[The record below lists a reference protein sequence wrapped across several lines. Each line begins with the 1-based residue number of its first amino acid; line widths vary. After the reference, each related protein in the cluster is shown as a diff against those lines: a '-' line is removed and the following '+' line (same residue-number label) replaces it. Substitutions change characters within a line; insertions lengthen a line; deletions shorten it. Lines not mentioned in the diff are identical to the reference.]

1 MHGGK
6 IEDQSMFSEHRRHNR
21 QVLVGS
27 RLSTACLCTAPGHAA
42 ESTIRGDLRSDIS
55 LLVLINSNTVLLCF
69 SEQQKST

>member
-21 QVLVGS
+21 QVLVGR